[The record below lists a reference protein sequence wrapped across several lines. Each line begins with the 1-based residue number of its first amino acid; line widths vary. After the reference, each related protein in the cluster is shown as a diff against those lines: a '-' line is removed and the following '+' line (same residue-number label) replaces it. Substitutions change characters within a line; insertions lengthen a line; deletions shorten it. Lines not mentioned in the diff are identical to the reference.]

1 MRWEVDDFARTA
13 GLRVDTVRY
22 YQSIG
27 LLHAPVRDGRRAFYD
42 RSHLERPERIRALA
56 DRGFSLKAIGAVLED
71 GDLEASDRLLL
82 GAVEREA
89 DDACLTAAELATRTG
104 VPEEVLALVERAGLV
119 EGADLEERKGRY
131 SPADL
136 RAARAAVKLLR
147 HGFPLTKLLRLAL
160 KHDRAMRKT
169 IDEAIDLFDDHV
181 RKKGDGGE
189 ADSEAVANAFRDLL
203 PAVTAVVAH
212 HFQRTLVN
220 RALSRLKRSGERR
233 AYRSALEAAGRGG
246 RKQRS

>member
-27 LLHAPVRDGRRAFYD
+27 LLHAPVREGRRAFYD
-42 RSHLERPERIRALA
+42 RSHLERLERIRALA
-56 DRGFSLKAIGAVLED
+56 DRGFSLKAILAVLED

-82 GAVEREA
+82 GAVELEA
-89 DDACLTAAELATRTG
+89 EDSCFSAAELAARTG
-104 VPEEVLALVERAGLV
+104 VPEEVLTLVERAGLV
-119 EGADLEERKGRY
+119 ESAEFEERKGRY

-181 RKKGDGGE
+181 RKKGDDGE
-189 ADSEAVANAFRDLL
+189 VDPEAVARAFQELL

-233 AYRSALEAAGRGG
+233 AYRSALEAAGRAG

>member
-27 LLHAPVRDGRRAFYD
+27 LLHPPVRQGRRAFYD
-42 RSHLERPERIRALA
+42 ATHLDRLERIRALA
-56 DRGFSLKAIGAVLED
+56 ERGFSLKAIRAVLED

-82 GAVEREA
+82 GAVEQEA
-89 DDACLTAAELATRTG
+89 EDLRFSSADLAERTG
-104 VPEEVLALVERAGLV
+104 VPEEVLALVERVGLV
-119 EGADLEERKGRY
+119 EGEAEPGSGRY
-131 SPADL
+131 SHADL

-147 HGFPLTKLLRLAL
+147 HGFPLTRLIRLGL

-181 RKKGDGGE
+181 RKAGQDEE
-189 ADSEAVANAFRDLL
+189 ADPEAIAHAFRELL

-233 AYRSALEAAGRGG
+233 AYNVALEAAGRTG
-246 RKQRS
+246 RKQRA

>member
-27 LLHAPVRDGRRAFYD
+27 LLHPPVREGRRAFYD
-42 RSHLERPERIRALA
+42 ATHLDRLERIRALA
-56 DRGFSLKAIGAVLED
+56 ERGFSLKAIGAVLED

-82 GAVEREA
+82 GAVEQEA
-89 DDACLTAAELATRTG
+89 EDLRFTSADLAERTG

-119 EGADLEERKGRY
+119 EGEAEPGSGRY
-131 SPADL
+131 SAADL

-147 HGFPLTKLLRLAL
+147 HGFPLTRLIRLGL
-160 KHDRAMRKT
+160 KHDRSMRKT

-181 RKKGDGGE
+181 RKAGQDGE
-189 ADSEAVANAFRDLL
+189 ADAEAIAHAFRELL

-233 AYRSALEAAGRGG
+233 AYGIALEAAGRGG
-246 RKQRS
+246 RKQRA